1 MVLSSWSVGRSKR
14 NRKLIMKIGVPLSG
28 SGYPLI
34 RSAPVRPRQGR
45 AVGCAATPG
54 VLLRVKLPPS
64 LKLWRTGWRT
74 RWRTGPFGRP
84 GATRFEPSGV
94 RGRRS
99 RCGSEL
105 HCPIP
110 LLIPKGSQ
118 PIAGRLRTS
127 GTTPPVLCFSGRIL
141 EGSQASAS
149 DEPCGRQEFPA
160 KMRTAALSA
169 HSLRLVYRQVGS
181 A

>member
-1 MVLSSWSVGRSKR
+1 MSRSKR
-14 NRKLIMKIGVPLSG
+14 NRKLILKIGVPLSG

-45 AVGCAATPG
+45 DVGWAATLG
-54 VLLRVKLPPS
+54 VLLRVKL
-64 LKLWRTGWRT
+64 
-74 RWRTGPFGRP
+74 WRTGPFGRP

-105 HCPIP
+105 RSP
-110 LLIPKGSQ
+110 LRIPKGSQ

-127 GTTPPVLCFSGRIL
+127 GTTPPVLPCFSGRIL

-149 DEPCGRQEFPA
+149 DEPYGGQEFPA
-160 KMRTAALSA
+160 MMRTAALPEAQLDSTPQA
-169 HSLRLVYRQVGS
+169 SYQEGGPHGLPCNLRNQTGCGL

>member
-1 MVLSSWSVGRSKR
+1 MLAGRQPRVSLR
-14 NRKLIMKIGVPLSG
+14 STR
-28 SGYPLI
+28 GYRL
-34 RSAPVRPRQGR
+34 RPRRGR
-45 AVGCAATPG
+45 DVRWRATPG

-64 LKLWRTGWRT
+64 LKLWRT

-110 LLIPKGSQ
+110 LPIPKGSQ

-141 EGSQASAS
+141 EGSQASAG
-149 DEPCGRQEFPA
+149 DDPCGRQEFPA
-160 KMRTAALSA
+160 KKNRCPLRPLATPRLSPSGL
-169 HSLRLVYRQVGS
+169 SLIPLQVRS
-181 A
+181 SEP